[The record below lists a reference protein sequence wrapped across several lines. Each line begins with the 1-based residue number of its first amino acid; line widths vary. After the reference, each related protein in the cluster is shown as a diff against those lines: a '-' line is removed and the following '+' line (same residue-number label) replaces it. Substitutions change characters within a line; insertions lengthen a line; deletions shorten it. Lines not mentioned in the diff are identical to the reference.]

1 MTKEQILIAV
11 RGSLSPKLF
20 SEIVNQFN
28 DAEDD
33 FRENITLRDRVDWLE
48 KQLSD
53 IGVILRRKQPEQTF
67 ADFQQ
72 EIKDAFPDNPSYW
85 IPDEAKRMYD
95 LPTMDDVRNTAYRA
109 RRDRYFDS
117 LRGRDKAMFST
128 KEEA

>member
-53 IGVILRRKQPEQTF
+53 IVGILWRKQPEQTF
-67 ADFQQ
+67 ADFQK

-85 IPDEAKRMYD
+85 IPDTDKRIYE
-95 LPTMDDVRNTAYRA
+95 LPTMADVRDPAYRA

-117 LRGRDKAMFST
+117 LRGRDKSVFST
-128 KEEA
+128 KEEF